1 MYYPF
6 ENRSSNDDALANT
19 RVVKRLYDL
28 NFSESFPRR
37 CLHVGRPVEIA
48 ARQIVYTEWKTAL
61 YFHRPTYYWTLLL
74 VVTES
79 CSIRA
84 SLTRFRL
91 SAFGAIVGSRPTRKT
106 RRDNA
111 KTLFFDFPQ

>member
-1 MYYPF
+1 MYYPLK
-6 ENRSSNDDALANT
+6 NRSSNDDVLAFENNT
-19 RVVKRLYDL
+19 CVVKRLYDL
-28 NFSESFPRR
+28 NLSPEVY
-37 CLHVGRPVEIA
+37 VGRP

-61 YFHRPTYYWTLLL
+61 YFHRPTYYWTLL

-84 SLTRFRL
+84 SFTRFRL
-91 SAFGAIVGSRPTRKT
+91 SAFGAIVGWKPTRKT